1 MGNTPPTNTSHSL
14 DEKLKAE
21 TRAIEA
27 QIKRENE
34 MTAAQIKRENEIA
47 AAQIEMTAAQIK
59 RENEKAA
66 TSIKASDDMRKLGLG
81 GVLLACGIV
90 TFVAADHFV
99 HAFRPFVKWRVRR
112 SLKKRP
118 PPINAIKLLPN
129 DASRADFIEDAISAS
144 APTVLVGATGCGKST
159 LLKIVMQK
167 YYSEGHG
174 DTKLISIRE
183 STAELGDKSKSIEGA
198 RGKYNSTESFHR
210 ITKAILSSIDY
221 PLRRSYL
228 QKISGFEFNA
238 SELSAELK
246 MDAVSKES
254 KLKLED
260 GLSLLIECA
269 SDIYKSTGKRPMIVF
284 DEFHDLI
291 RDNHFSSQE
300 AVQVFGFVANKALSE
315 GMNEK
320 RIKFLFAASSSV
332 LSKAFNKTLLS
343 GSRRRDKY
351 IKDYSQ
357 QAIVDFFTREPYN
370 VPEGFVKKY
379 TDRVGTRLRD
389 LEIFVERATA
399 IDDIDK
405 FIEEVYKRSRI
416 DVHPLMLNP
425 ALRKY
430 FIALATETPVLYDSI
445 PQNLKNI
452 PEFSKAFYVN
462 GLYVEFQNEVVKK
475 IWIEEYSAQELGRL
489 PIASGQ

>member
-1 MGNTPPTNTSHSL
+1 
-14 DEKLKAE
+14 
-21 TRAIEA
+21 
-27 QIKRENE
+27 
-34 MTAAQIKRENEIA
+34 
-47 AAQIEMTAAQIK
+47 
-59 RENEKAA
+59 
-66 TSIKASDDMRKLGLG
+66 
-81 GVLLACGIV
+81 
-90 TFVAADHFV
+90 
-99 HAFRPFVKWRVRR
+99 
-112 SLKKRP
+112 
-118 PPINAIKLLPN
+118 
-129 DASRADFIEDAISAS
+129 
-144 APTVLVGATGCGKST
+144 
-159 LLKIVMQK
+159 
-167 YYSEGHG
+167 
-174 DTKLISIRE
+174 
-183 STAELGDKSKSIEGA
+183 
-198 RGKYNSTESFHR
+198 
-210 ITKAILSSIDY
+210 
-221 PLRRSYL
+221 
-228 QKISGFEFNA
+228 
-238 SELSAELK
+238 

-269 SDIYKSTGKRPMIVF
+269 SDIYNSTGKRPMIVF

-291 RDNHFSSQE
+291 RDNHFPSQE

-370 VPEGFVKKY
+370 IPEEFVKKY

-430 FIALATETPVLYDSI
+430 FIALGTETPVLYDSI
-445 PQNLKNI
+445 PKNLKNI

-475 IWIEEYSAQELGRL
+475 IWIEEYTIGNIGHKNQGVSQLL
-489 PIASGQ
+489 PDNNSSPFDRKLKSL